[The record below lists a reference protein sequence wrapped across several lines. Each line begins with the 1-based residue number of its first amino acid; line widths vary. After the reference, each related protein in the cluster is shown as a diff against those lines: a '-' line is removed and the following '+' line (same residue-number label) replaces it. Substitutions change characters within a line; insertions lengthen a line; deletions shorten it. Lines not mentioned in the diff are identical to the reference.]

1 VTSLDS
7 ATRSPEQPQLDWAT
21 QTEAILGVPL
31 SEWQALLTQRAKEEA
46 AAGNTVNLEAFKR
59 QCATLIGF
67 TEYRFPRY
75 RTAAH
80 HRLIG
85 EQLERVERGEIDR
98 LMLLM
103 PPRHG
108 KSELASKS
116 MPAWSIGRKPWRQ
129 FISAS
134 ASVELARDWGREVRN
149 IVMSESADEDR
160 AGNGGQGLTSLTAML
175 ALTPWPSAS

>member
-1 VTSLDS
+1 MNSFES
-7 ATRSPEQPQLDWAT
+7 ATKLLELPLGSAT
-21 QTEAILGVPL
+21 PTEIEELVR
-31 SEWQALLTQRAKEEA
+31 ALLATGQAEFTRRAKEEA
-46 AAGNTVNLEAFKR
+46 AAGNTEKLDGIKR
-59 QCATLIGF
+59 QCESLIGF

-75 RTAAH
+75 RPATH
-80 HRLIG
+80 HRFIA

-134 ASVELARDWGREVRN
+134 ASVDLAREWGREVR
-149 IVMSESADEDR
+149 VCLRDAAARGLEGCWEVEYS
-160 AGNGGQGLTSLTAML
+160 GGRPGFRSQVQRG
-175 ALTPWPSAS
+175 